1 MVRIIAFSA
10 KIRPLHLDMKLSS
23 DPNSTANLVRAYGTG
38 YFVVNDVRHD
48 TSIILFPA
56 RLQPCQNIH
65 HLSDVDSKVLA
76 EISEFGPEILLIGT
90 GAKHELPSAEVMGRL
105 AGLRC
110 GVEVMSS
117 DAACRT
123 YNVLVAEDRRVAALL
138 MLIHD

>member
-1 MVRIIAFSA
+1 
-10 KIRPLHLDMKLSS
+10 MKLSS
-23 DPNSTANLVRAYGTG
+23 DPNPSANLVRAYGAG

-48 TSIILFPA
+48 TSIILFPD

-65 HLSDVDSKVLA
+65 RLSDVDSKTLA
-76 EISEFGPEILLIGT
+76 DILEFGPEILLIGT
-90 GAKHELPSAEVMGRL
+90 GAKHELPSAEAMGRL

-138 MLIHD
+138 VLIHNG

>member
-1 MVRIIAFSA
+1 
-10 KIRPLHLDMKLSS
+10 MKLSS
-23 DPNSTANLVRAYGTG
+23 DPNPSANLIRAYGAG

-48 TSIILFPA
+48 TSIILFPD
-56 RLQPCQNIH
+56 RLQPCKHIH
-65 HLSDVDSKVLA
+65 RLSDVDSKTLA
-76 EISEFGPEILLIGT
+76 DILEFGPEILLIGT
-90 GAKHELPSAEVMGRL
+90 GAKHELPSAEAMGRL

-138 MLIHD
+138 VLIHNG